1 MVILCFKTNEFMELN
16 ANYWDTR
23 YQECQI
29 GWDLGQVSPPIKEYC
44 DQLVDK
50 TIKILIPGA
59 GNAYEAEYL
68 FNQGFS
74 NVFIVD
80 FAQTALDGFSERNP
94 TFPKEQLLC
103 SDFFELN
110 DTFDLILE
118 QTFFC
123 AIDPSLRLKY
133 VQKMSALLRGNGR
146 LVGVMFNRDFDG
158 GPPFGG
164 NKEEYV
170 SLFNP
175 YFSEISF
182 EECCNSITPRK
193 GSELFVKCLK

>member
-1 MVILCFKTNEFMELN
+1 MELD

-44 DQLVDK
+44 DQLEDK

-68 FNQGFS
+68 FNNGFK

-80 FAQTALDGFSERNP
+80 FAQSALDSFGKRNP
-94 TFPKEQLLC
+94 TFPKEHLLC
-103 SDFFELN
+103 VDFFKLS

-123 AIDPSLRLKY
+123 AIDPSLREKY
-133 VQKMSALLRGNGR
+133 VQKMSALLSDSGR
-146 LVGVMFNRDFDG
+146 LVGVLFNRDFTG

-164 NKEEYV
+164 NKEEYLE
-170 SLFNP
+170 LFIP
-175 YFSEISF
+175 YFSVISF
-182 EECCNSITPRK
+182 EVCWNSIAPRK
-193 GSELFVKCLK
+193 GSELFVKCIK